1 MTTQTK
7 SQPMQENEIVLYQ
20 PNETTRIE
28 VRLEN
33 ETVWLTQ
40 QQMADLFERTPQNIT
55 MHISNAYKEGELD
68 KTSTCKESLQVQ
80 IEGTRR
86 VVRKVKYYDL
96 DVIISVGYRVKSKRG
111 TAFRIWARNVLKDYL
126 VKGYSINQRFERLE
140 QRVSHTEEKIDFFV
154 RTSLPP
160 VEGVFFDGQ
169 IYDAYELVCKLV
181 KSAQKRI
188 ILIDNYIDES
198 VLTLLDK
205 RSKGV
210 KAEIYTQHPD
220 AQLRLDIKRHNSQY
234 PAIPVHT
241 LAQSHDRFLLIDN
254 DVYHVGASIKDL
266 GKRWFAIMKMQ
277 ETKADQIL
285 SHILPTGG
293 GKIDSKSDYFT
304 AKTIS
309 LLRRFVSYAA
319 GLFFALLLFA
329 SCQDGQ
335 FPKIGTYENSEGE
348 YYHFCTGN
356 NFHCKI
362 SEIDHL
368 LSGTYELLGDSTILL
383 TFFDEDGKATGEEIA
398 LRFSQCASDS
408 FYIEPVGGS
417 PMHKKKY
424 VRLE

>member
-7 SQPMQENEIVLYQ
+7 SQSMQENEIVLYQ
-20 PNETTRIE
+20 PNETIHLE
-28 VRLEN
+28 VRMVHES
-33 ETVWLTQ
+33 VWLTQ
-40 QQMADLFERTPQNIT
+40 PQIAMLFGVQRPAITKHLRNIFK
-55 MHISNAYKEGELD
+55 SGELD
-68 KTSTCKESLQVQ
+68 ESSVSSILEHTASDGKTYQTQF
-80 IEGTRR
+80 
-86 VVRKVKYYDL
+86 YNL
-96 DVIISVGYRVKSKRG
+96 DAILSVGYRV
-111 TAFRIWARNVLKDYL
+111 N
-126 VKGYSINQRFERLE
+126 SINATKFRQWAN
-140 QRVSHTEEKIDFFV
+140 KI
-154 RTSLPP
+154 LK
-160 VEGVFFDGQ
+160 E
-169 IYDAYELVCKLV
+169 Y
-181 KSAQKRI
+181 
-188 ILIDNYIDES
+188 
-198 VLTLLDK
+198 
-205 RSKGV
+205 
-210 KAEIYTQHPD
+210 
-220 AQLRLDIKRHNSQY
+220 
-234 PAIPVHT
+234 
-241 LAQSHDRFLLIDN
+241 LLIDN

-277 ETKADQIL
+277 DTKADQIL
-285 SHILPTGG
+285 SHILPMGG

-383 TFFDEDGKATGEEIA
+383 TFFDEDGKATGDEVA
-398 LRFSQCASDS
+398 LRFSQCTADS

-417 PMHKKKY
+417 PIHKKKY
-424 VRLE
+424 VKME